1 MITTV
6 EKSRE
11 PTKCAQNNDSVFK
24 GSVWSAIRRS
34 FFCLRKLFMCVSSEA
49 MDIFPN
55 NVHKN
60 LKHTAEKLEK
70 LHILC
75 ASDRLLKGRFLIFM
89 KLREKFE
96 LKLLFHF
103 KPFSNNLDLSMIF
116 LRSSAVEGESNIA
129 CVNQDIKLKDI
140 KPSFWRIL
148 DNFGYF
154 VTNLCTFCCPICRPE

>member
-6 EKSRE
+6 EKLRE

-89 KLREKFE
+89 KL
-96 LKLLFHF
+96 LFHF

-154 VTNLCTFCCPICRPE
+154 VTKCTFCCPICTPEMCLAKPKN

>member
-1 MITTV
+1 MECYS
-6 EKSRE
+6 EKL
-11 PTKCAQNNDSVFK
+11 
-24 GSVWSAIRRS
+24 
-34 FFCLRKLFMCVSSEA
+34 FCLRKLIVTVSSEA
-49 MDIFPN
+49 IGIFPN

-60 LKHTAEKLEK
+60 LKHTAQKLEK
-70 LHILC
+70 LYILC

-89 KLREKFE
+89 
-96 LKLLFHF
+96 KLLFHF

-154 VTNLCTFCCPICRPE
+154 VTNLCTFCCPYCWPE